1 MGLQIMRRGRA
12 IELLEHVKDTADG
25 QVWLVKPLFV
35 IAPVEEVTIRST
47 DICRPLH
54 TERKAA

>member
-1 MGLQIMRRGRA
+1 MRRGRA